1 MSWAQNKFGLMTV
14 GNPTSQ
20 QHLILSW
27 SVLQAEQKTYLGQ
40 PPKGFT
46 TPDLAILPSNTQ
58 TAERKKLFRST
69 FLRIQILDFAL
80 SVWSTLPAEQREV
93 FLIDLRE
100 DSNLRSSSY
109 TDTSC

>member
-1 MSWAQNKFGLMTV
+1 MSWAQNKFALMTV

-20 QHLILSW
+20 QQLICLA
-27 SVLQAEQKTYLGQ
+27 LQAEQKTYLGQ

-58 TAERKKLFRST
+58 TAERKNLFRST

-100 DSNLRSSSY
+100 DSNLRSCP
-109 TDTSC
+109 T